1 MQSPRLLTHSYNC
14 SFSPSCVI
22 PFLHDNFI
30 KLSRGVGEVFS
41 LFLSGLR
48 RSSSSLLAAVVWFI
62 PIGSPATAS
71 TMTLETYNNWV
82 FHFVDEEF
90 VLVQSRR
97 DQEDSELLTFVFEK
111 GRCHQAR
118 QIFEVF
124 TMSNHPQLN
133 LLLNEPLEL
142 RDNGSPAEGKV
153 IHIQPH
159 MGGNILLVD
168 MGVYKNNDILKYYS
182 YYERFRVTVTK
193 HPLEQTIAIN
203 HLFDMP
209 TSEWKIPD
217 LKEVLQR
224 AEHHCKRIPDPLVVS
239 LFNPQKGG
247 KI

>member
-1 MQSPRLLTHSYNC
+1 
-14 SFSPSCVI
+14 
-22 PFLHDNFI
+22 
-30 KLSRGVGEVFS
+30 
-41 LFLSGLR
+41 
-48 RSSSSLLAAVVWFI
+48 
-62 PIGSPATAS
+62 
-71 TMTLETYNNWV
+71 MTLETYNNWV

-224 AEHHCKRIPDPLVVS
+224 AEQHCKRIPDPLVVS
-239 LFNPQKGG
+239 LFNPQKGR